1 MNITRLAIQN
11 NRTTL
16 VFLVVLVLVG
26 LQAYQN
32 IPRAY
37 DPGFIIR
44 SAQVITYFPGGSPER
59 VEKLISDKIEKVVQ
73 ELPQLDFVQSES
85 RTGISI
91 VTVNIKE
98 SYTEMRPI
106 WDNLRRK
113 VDKVSGDLPEG
124 ASTPSV
130 NDEFGDVFGVVMAL
144 TGEGYSYAELKD
156 VADEARDEL
165 LRISEVAKVEISGE
179 QEERVFVE
187 YNNARLSELNLA
199 PLQLSQILANQNVVV
214 SGGSVRLGRER
225 IELEPSGN
233 FESIE
238 DIRRAT
244 ILLPNSD
251 DVVYLEDIAHIH
263 RGYKDPQTSVVR
275 SSGVPALAISVSM
288 REGGNNI
295 KLGKE
300 VLTTINRFQAQ
311 QPIGLE
317 FEMLNFSPKEVEDKV
332 NDFVSNLVQAIVV
345 VAAVMLFSLGLRTGL
360 VVSTLIPASMIGTI
374 FVMDQFG
381 IGLDQISLAALIIA
395 LGMLVDNGIVMSE
408 SIMVEMKEG
417 KSPMD
422 AAIHSANELKVPLL
436 TSSLTTSAAFLPIY
450 LAESA
455 MGEYTAALFQVV
467 TITLLCSWVLSLTM
481 VPLLCMLFLKVKK
494 DNAHEQD
501 EFNSGFYPY
510 YRRFLIA
517 LLQNRVL
524 TIVGVVVLFF
534 GSIQALQLV
543 PSIFFPPSDRPFFK
557 LEIELP
563 IGTAIEQTELVAD
576 DVERHLSTLKVN
588 DENPEGVRNWITYVG
603 SSGPR
608 FLLTHNPKP
617 SSPNYSLVVVNTT
630 GPGVNGELMKNLEA
644 YINAHHPDVKATARL
659 IENGKAINNPVEVRV
674 FGRDVDKLF
683 TIVEAIK
690 QKMAGIDGLKNVSDN
705 WGQRI
710 KKLTVNVNQEKA
722 KRAGVT
728 SQDIAISLQTGLS
741 GYEMTNYREG
751 TISIPVVLRT
761 EAADRQDLGKIQ
773 SLTVFS
779 QATGSS
785 VPLVQ
790 VADINVI
797 WEPAKI
803 LRRDRL
809 KTVAVGAQLKGDF
822 TADEGFNQL
831 NTWLVDYSE
840 KWPSGF
846 YFEYGGEM
854 ESSGESSQ
862 SIADKLPIAIFII
875 VILLVMQFNSL
886 RKPLIILST
895 IPLGFIGVVWGLV
908 VAKSF
913 FGFMTLLGI
922 ISLAGIVINNAIV
935 LLERIK
941 LEVEV
946 NGLSAQSAIVEAAQR
961 RMRPILLTTATTVFG
976 LLPLYLGGGEMWEP
990 MAVGIM
996 AGLMF
1001 STLLTLGFIPVL
1013 YALLYKVSYSG
1024 YEYANNVK
1032 A

>member
-156 VADEARDEL
+156 VADQARDEL
-165 LRISEVAKVEISGE
+165 LRISEVAKVEVSGE

-275 SSGVPALAISVSM
+275 SSGVPALAIAVSM

-408 SIMVEMKEG
+408 SVMVEMKEG
-417 KSPMD
+417 KSSMD

-481 VPLLCMLFLKVKK
+481 IPLLCMLFLKVKK
-494 DNAHEQD
+494 DSASEKD
-501 EFNSGFYPY
+501 EFNVGFYPY
-510 YRRFLIA
+510 YRRFLIT

-576 DVERHLSTLKVN
+576 DVERHLNTLKAN
-588 DENPEGVRNWITYVG
+588 KETPEGVRNWITYVG

-617 SSPNYSLVVVNTT
+617 SSPNYSLIVVNTT
-630 GPGVNGELMKNLEA
+630 GPQVNGELMENLET

-690 QKMAGIDGLKNVSDN
+690 QKMAGINGLKNVSDN

-761 EAADRQDLGKIQ
+761 EVADRQDLGKIQ

-779 QATGSS
+779 QATGSA

-822 TADEGFNQL
+822 TADEGFNQISA
-831 NTWLVDYSE
+831 WLDGYSE
-840 KWPSGF
+840 QWPSGF

-908 VAKSF
+908 VANSF

-941 LEVEV
+941 LEIEV
-946 NGLSAQSAIVEAAQR
+946 NGLSAQNAIVEAAQR

-976 LLPLYLGGGEMWEP
+976 LLPLYIGGGEMWEP

-1013 YALLYKVSYSG
+1013 YALLYKVNYSG